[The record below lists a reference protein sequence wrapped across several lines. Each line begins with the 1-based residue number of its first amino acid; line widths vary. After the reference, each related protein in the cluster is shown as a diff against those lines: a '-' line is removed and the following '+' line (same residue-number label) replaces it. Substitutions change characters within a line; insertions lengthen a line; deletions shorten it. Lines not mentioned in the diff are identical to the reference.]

1 MFNKIWFIASVFL
14 AGNKYISETARAV
27 HFLIGNNYQFRK
39 KMYQPKTFS
48 EISWYFP
55 FTYHTLLSRPSIRLV
70 FLCLKAI
77 VCKIKIYRQ
86 KGLVKKDKV
95 LYCWIL
101 HDKPSFV
108 LSEIHHCQLNS
119 VLTQNY
125 RQTRSFIKASVI
137 AWIQTKKKI
146 H

>member
-1 MFNKIWFIASVFL
+1 M
-14 AGNKYISETARAV
+14 
-27 HFLIGNNYQFRK
+27 
-39 KMYQPKTFS
+39 TFS
-48 EISWYFP
+48 EICRYFP

-86 KGLVKKDKV
+86 KVFVKKDKV

-108 LSEIHHCQLNS
+108 LFQIYHCQLNS
-119 VLTQNY
+119 VVTQNY
-125 RQTRSFIKASVI
+125 RHVLS
-137 AWIQTKKKI
+137 
-146 H
+146 